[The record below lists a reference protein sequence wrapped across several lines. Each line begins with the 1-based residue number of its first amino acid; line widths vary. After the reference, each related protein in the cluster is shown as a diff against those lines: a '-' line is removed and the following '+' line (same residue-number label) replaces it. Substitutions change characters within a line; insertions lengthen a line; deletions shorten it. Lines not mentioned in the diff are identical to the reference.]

1 MSGKIRWL
9 ALGVLL
15 VAGTALAIALYLERV
30 RTPLDSTLAPAFQL
44 LGTPVKAVDSL
55 VGRVVPVGEV
65 EERDLG
71 QVLRARYEAQANATD
86 PDFLYVND
94 LLEHVA
100 ASASREFDYRAYVLE
115 GQEPNAMALPGGVVL
130 VTRGLLA
137 TLGSEAELT
146 GVLAHE
152 VGHIDQGHCFDAV
165 KFQLLTRKIGS
176 EALGAIAD
184 IAVQVLLRH
193 SFSKTQEDEAD
204 EYAYTLLLHGPYDP
218 RGVGESFASL
228 IAYVRGAAPA
238 SGAATHANPI
248 RDYFM
253 SHPPLELREAKFR
266 EKAAAWRRGHPDER
280 RYVGK
285 RNLKERKS
293 LHSGTTYAAEWT
305 VAPKAGAPQAG

>member
-1 MSGKIRWL
+1 VTGKFRWL

-15 VAGTALAIALYLERV
+15 AAGAALAIAFYLERV
-30 RTPLDSTLAPAFQL
+30 KTPLDSSLAPAFQL

-71 QVLRARYEAQANATD
+71 LVLRTRYEAQANAAD
-86 PDFLYVND
+86 PDFVYVND
-94 LLEHVA
+94 LLEQVA

-115 GQEPNAMALPGGVVL
+115 DQAPNAMALPGGVVL

-137 TLGSEAELT
+137 NLGSEAEVT
-146 GVLAHE
+146 SVLAHE

-165 KFQLLTRKIGS
+165 KFQLLTRKIGNT
-176 EALGAIAD
+176 ALGGIAD

-218 RGVGESFASL
+218 RGVGQSFASM
-228 IAYVRGAAPA
+228 IAFVRGGGPA
-238 SGAATHANPI
+238 SGARTRANPI

-266 EKAAAWRRGHPDER
+266 EKAGAWWRGHPDER

-293 LHSGTTYAAEWT
+293 LHSGAVHAAER
-305 VAPKAGAPQAG
+305 VGAQSAGAARAG